1 MGRPRLLAINLL
13 MGAIKHQNRLACL
26 RVAASAKAGRGHCK
40 SLGAEPFEWQ
50 ALRSTNFAGVT
61 FGEVLNAP
69 FHSNKTRITRVHL
82 PSGKQGRVPA
92 GAA

>member
-61 FGEVLNAP
+61 FGEILYDPPN
-69 FHSNKTRITRVHL
+69 SNKTRITRVCL
-82 PSGKQGRVPA
+82 PA
-92 GAA
+92 GRQESVPGESA